1 MAPERCLFFASIR
14 NLYFH
19 TTLQAKLNVA
29 LLNSSTT
36 SASLSGDKRSAG
48 RRQGKED
55 EMIDFARKPAQQQAV
70 RLNWIT
76 VRIRQLCYLLAQ
88 KGTP

>member
-1 MAPERCLFFASIR
+1 
-14 NLYFH
+14 
-19 TTLQAKLNVA
+19 
-29 LLNSSTT
+29 
-36 SASLSGDKRSAG
+36 LSGNKRSAG

-70 RLNWIT
+70 RLNWIK